1 MCLYVI
7 QCSQVKEEIMSN
19 TNSFRIKPQV
29 LEKLKEI
36 AKQEKRSLNNLVNKI
51 LSDFTDKR

>member
-7 QCSQVKEEIMSN
+7 QCSQVKEKIMSN
-19 TNSFRIKPQV
+19 TNLFRIKPEV

-51 LSDFTDKR
+51 LSDFTDKK

>member
-1 MCLYVI
+1 MYLYVI
-7 QCSQVKEEIMSN
+7 QCSQVKEKIMSN
-19 TNSFRIKPQV
+19 TNSFRIKPEV

-51 LSDFTDKR
+51 LSDFTDKK

>member
-1 MCLYVI
+1 
-7 QCSQVKEEIMSN
+7 MSN
-19 TNSFRIKPQV
+19 TNLFRIKPEV

-51 LSDFTDKR
+51 LSDFTDKK

>member
-7 QCSQVKEEIMSN
+7 QCSQVKEKIMSN
-19 TNSFRIKPQV
+19 TNSFRIKPEV

-51 LSDFTDKR
+51 LSDFTDKK

>member
-1 MCLYVI
+1 
-7 QCSQVKEEIMSN
+7 MSN
-19 TNSFRIKPQV
+19 TNSFRIKPEV

>member
-1 MCLYVI
+1 
-7 QCSQVKEEIMSN
+7 MSN
-19 TNSFRIKPQV
+19 TNSFRIKPEV

-51 LSDFTDKR
+51 LSDFTDKK